1 MMMSAPR
8 TLNVRSS
15 ARGTRAPRAA
25 SARSTTREARHSRHA
40 LIYAASTS
48 VTDTSVAA
56 APEAGLPIEKAG
68 PNFTPVLDACAIQ
81 QILPHRY
88 PFLLVDKVIEMER
101 GSHAVAVKNVSM
113 NEQFFTG
120 HFPQRPIMPG
130 VLQVEAMA
138 QVGGLVLLDEAE
150 DGDGTGT
157 KQQFFFGGVDSCRF
171 RKPVVPGDVLH
182 MKVELIKLQKR
193 FGIAKMKGTCY
204 VGEDVTCEAE
214 LMLVLG
220 KEES

>member
-1 MMMSAPR
+1 MAP
-8 TLNVRSS
+8 S
-15 ARGTRAPRAA
+15 PMRAA
-25 SARSTTREARHSRHA
+25 SSPRPSARLRGWSASRPRMPVARASRKQ
-40 LIYAASTS
+40 
-48 VTDTSVAA
+48 AA
-56 APEAGLPIEKAG
+56 AAATTEAEAKPGLEVAG
-68 PNFTPVLDACAIQ
+68 NNFEPVLDINEVMK
-81 QILPHRY
+81 ILPHRY
-88 PFLLVDKVIEMER
+88 PFLLVDKVIELER
-101 GSHAVAVKNVSM
+101 GSYAVGVKNVTV
-113 NEQFFTG
+113 NDNFFPG

-138 QVGGLVLLDEAE
+138 QVGGIVLLDPNE

-171 RKPVVPGDVLH
+171 RKPVVPGDTLH

-204 VGEDVTCEAE
+204 VGNDVTCEAE

-220 KEES
+220 KEE

>member
-1 MMMSAPR
+1 
-8 TLNVRSS
+8 
-15 ARGTRAPRAA
+15 
-25 SARSTTREARHSRHA
+25 
-40 LIYAASTS
+40 
-48 VTDTSVAA
+48 
-56 APEAGLPIEKAG
+56 
-68 PNFTPVLDACAIQ
+68 
-81 QILPHRY
+81 
-88 PFLLVDKVIEMER
+88 
-101 GSHAVAVKNVSM
+101 
-113 NEQFFTG
+113 
-120 HFPQRPIMPG
+120 MPG